1 MKNVLYLPN
10 VQFLRRW
17 LKGLD
22 VSCGINQNILNI
34 LKLNFQTAPLREKL
48 VSTIIDEMSLKQ
60 LITYNSQNDNFM
72 DMKILDLIFMEIL
85 KF

>member
-10 VQFLRRW
+10 VQFLRSW